1 LEHSGAARYKSIVD
15 CVILLLPA
23 SAHPFAKIATA
34 MLVALVLLVHAGC
47 TTAKPPALEEE
58 PVTELAPSPPPP
70 AEPEPEPQ
78 PVAVKPAPKPA
89 KPPEVTKAPPADA
102 IPTQP
107 VPHVPDHLKIRI
119 ESNPAGAMIV
129 VDGRPLGRTPV
140 ELQVDSANN
149 GFFKAPMTIR
159 ARFVASDAAS
169 ESISVDERLGPLE
182 RVPLALVFSREGVQ
196 RVIRQQ

>member
-1 LEHSGAARYKSIVD
+1 
-15 CVILLLPA
+15 VILLLPA

-34 MLVALVLLVHAGC
+34 MLVATVLLVHAGC
-47 TTAKPPALEEE
+47 TTAKPAPTEGG
-58 PVTELAPSPPPP
+58 PVAVLAPSSPAP
-70 AEPEPEPQ
+70 AEVEQEPQ
-78 PVAVKPAPKPA
+78 PIAMKPGPTPS
-89 KPPEVTKAPPADA
+89 KPPAVTKTATSPVTPVM
-102 IPTQP
+102 P
-107 VPHVPDHLKIRI
+107 VPQLPEHLRIRI

-140 ELQVDSANN
+140 DLRVDSANN

-196 RVIRQQ
+196 RVIRQN